1 MRKHPVIAAA
11 MLAFFLILPS
21 CTGLFYQPSGK
32 LYATPIAAGL
42 PFREY
47 LFTAPNGE
55 RLGGWWIPAAEGT
68 EEKGTIIHFHGNAQN
83 MTAHFMNVAWLAKE
97 GYNLFVFD
105 YEGYG
110 ASDGTAT
117 PGNVNGD
124 ALAALEAGIQI
135 TRERERQIGRRLK
148 VIAYGQSLGGAA
160 LLRALAELPD
170 TGRLSGVIEE
180 SGFYSYRTIARQKLA
195 QRWFTWPVQWL
206 ALLLVSDGFSPEEH
220 IASIAP
226 LPLLVVHGDA
236 DMVVPVSHG
245 RKIYELAGVPKEYWE
260 IPGGGHID
268 AFHLNGGAYR
278 PKLLAFLA
286 ALP

>member
-1 MRKHPVIAAA
+1 
-11 MLAFFLILPS
+11 MLAFLLVMPS
-21 CTGLFYQPSGK
+21 CTGLFYQPSGM
-32 LYATPIAAGL
+32 LYATPVAAGL
-42 PFREY
+42 PYREY
-47 LFTAPNGE
+47 QFTAPNGE
-55 RLGGWWIPAAEGT
+55 LLGGWWIPAAEGM

-83 MTAHFMNVAWLAKE
+83 MTSHFMNVEWLAKE

-110 ASDGTAT
+110 ASDGVAT
-117 PGNVNGD
+117 PGHVNGD

-135 TRERERQIGRRLK
+135 THEREGQIGRRLK

-160 LLRALAELPD
+160 LLRALPD
-170 TGRLSGVIEE
+170 LINKERLSGVIEE
-180 SGFYSYRTIARQKLA
+180 SGFYSYRTIARQRLA

-206 ALLLVSDGFSPEEH
+206 APLLVSDEYFPEEH

-245 RKIYELAGVPKEYWE
+245 RKIFDLARDPKEYWE
-260 IPGGGHID
+260 IPGGGHIN
-268 AFHLNGGAYR
+268 AFYVNGGAYR
-278 PKLLAFLA
+278 PKLLGWLA